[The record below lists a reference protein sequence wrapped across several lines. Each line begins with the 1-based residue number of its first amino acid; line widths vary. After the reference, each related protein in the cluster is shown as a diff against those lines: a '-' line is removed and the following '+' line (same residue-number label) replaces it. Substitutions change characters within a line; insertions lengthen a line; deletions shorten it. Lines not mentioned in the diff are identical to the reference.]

1 MGDVPLWIDTLTRW
15 AVELGLDT
23 FIFWPKT
30 DPLGQLK
37 TFATDVV
44 PEVRRRVGERRG
56 Q

>member
-1 MGDVPLWIDTLTRW
+1 MSLCSGHSDNPATTR
-15 AVELGLDT
+15 L
-23 FIFWPKT
+23 PKT